1 MRTVATA
8 RADAKDSVALRVTRR
23 AHVVPEVAR
32 QAFADLGWLGRP
44 VDAELA
50 EGWRQIATDLELP
63 VRDGSGPA
71 VRKAALIDIG
81 PVLEMGDGLDILVA
95 WRSASLTP
103 LFPVFAGQLE
113 ITRLGLVL
121 AGWYA
126 PPLGRVG
133 LLLDEGL
140 MHFVATRT
148 GQAFLASVLRECR
161 ERSVDI

>member
-1 MRTVATA
+1 MQTDATES
-8 RADAKDSVALRVTRR
+8 ADATDTVALRVTRR
-23 AHVVPEVAR
+23 AHLVPEVAR

-50 EGWRQIATDLELP
+50 EGWRQIAADLELP

-81 PVLEMGDGLDILVA
+81 PVREMGDGLDIPIA

-113 ITRLGLVL
+113 ITRSGLVL
-121 AGWYA
+121 AGRYA

-133 LLLDEGL
+133 LLIDQSL

-148 GQAFLASVLRECR
+148 GQAFLASVARECR
-161 ERSVDI
+161 GRSVDT